1 MLTNDHR
8 CSLLFVRRSC
18 ARDTVLGTKY
28 RASCLERPVR
38 VFAFFFYGAI
48 AGHVLM
54 KSLQTTYQTKFTVG
68 CKSLHC
74 PQYIQHTHYTTHV
87 MALKRNASVLA
98 EGEGAGC
105 PPQTK
110 PRIATVAEQEL
121 GAEETKAPEP
131 EEVWS
136 PLSPGPVTSPESL
149 PEYRDATRTRCCA
162 LGLSSFP
169 ANATRIKAKAFRDRI
184 EEEVAAVSKACR
196 GGSRF
201 LELQLRQLLW
211 ASRSVEPS
219 QALLP
224 KVVKPPKVLKVPSNP
239 PRKAPRKPKAP
250 KVPVAAFPLKKAVTQ
265 AFAAMQKG
273 ARPQNVTP
281 GYGDAAMEWEALY
294 PRAEHG
300 VRLQSY
306 NSLTYESNAYFDTL
320 LSNYTKIA
328 LPAHV
333 FWTLRHLFPDRRKD
347 LKAVLIG
354 RHVKLADLASGLPAF
369 AVGLI
374 CECHTIQDAD
384 FSEATASRAIE
395 LRWTCLGLMDK
406 AGPQKVTLKNGEV
419 KDFHP
424 KRFSL
429 VPQCRRAA
437 RFITLDRKWA
447 NKALGLQER
456 STAKADPLFE
466 CFSGN
471 EAVQGW
477 RASRFAEFPSTVKT
491 DGVQL
496 HVPFEERVLVEEHSD
511 LQDVCR
517 RDPAQLATQFESP
530 HPHGLF
536 HIEAAVGMTADHP
549 SFDNCVSVDPGA
561 KNLVCTDT
569 GMKITRQQFYGK
581 RRPAKRA
588 PPAPSCEARA
598 AMTAAMMATPKDE
611 DKAIVHSR
619 AVRQNRLPETIRGQ
633 QELLKSSGLASGG
646 QDHGAFVRNLTAW
659 LKCAE
664 DLRTFYGSRS
674 QRGVRLVQASRKRS
688 NMSGVVN
695 KIAPDPTTVVLFGA
709 NFFGRGCVKGDVAGP
724 VVVKGIR
731 RALAKQRI
739 VITIDEYNTTKCH
752 LVCGRDLECD
762 PEDKHEKW
770 CTYCTRKVDR
780 DRNAAQ
786 NIRAVWRQ
794 HLVDG
799 TRPAH
804 LRRPVRTVQL

>member
-1 MLTNDHR
+1 
-8 CSLLFVRRSC
+8 
-18 ARDTVLGTKY
+18 
-28 RASCLERPVR
+28 
-38 VFAFFFYGAI
+38 
-48 AGHVLM
+48 M
-54 KSLQTTYQTKFTVG
+54 KSLQTTYQTKFTVAN
-68 CKSLHC
+68 HC
-74 PQYIQHTHYTTHV
+74 IAHNTSSTPTTSTHV

-110 PRIATVAEQEL
+110 PRIATVAEQGL
-121 GAEETKAPEP
+121 GAEETKGP
-131 EEVWS
+131 EE
-136 PLSPGPVTSPESL
+136 GPTTSPESV
-149 PEYRDATRTRCCA
+149 PEYRRATRTRCCA

-169 ANATRIKAKAFRDRI
+169 ANATRIKAKAFRNRI

-224 KVVKPPKVLKVPSNP
+224 KVLKPPKVPRGPRVPKVSKVPSNLP
-239 PRKAPRKPKAP
+239 PKAPRKPKVLKAP
-250 KVPVAAFPLKKAVTQ
+250 NVPVPVFPLKKAVTQ

-273 ARPQNVTP
+273 ARPQNVTS
-281 GYGDAAMEWEALY
+281 GYHEAAMEWETLY
-294 PRAEHG
+294 PRAVHG
-300 VRLQSY
+300 IQLQAP
-306 NSLTYESNAYFDTL
+306 NSLTYASNAYFNTL

-328 LPAHV
+328 LSAHV

-354 RHVKLADLASGLPAF
+354 RHVKLDALETGLPTPAPE
-369 AVGLI
+369 LI
-374 CECHTIQDAD
+374 IECHTIQDAD

-406 AGPQKVTLKNGEV
+406 AGPRKVTLKNGEV

-424 KRFSL
+424 KRFPL

-437 RFITLDRKWA
+437 RFITLDRQWA
-447 NKALGLQER
+447 NKTLGLQER

-477 RASRFAEFPSTVKT
+477 CASRFAEFPSTVKT

-511 LQDVCR
+511 LQDVR
-517 RDPAQLATQFESP
+517 HRDPDQLATQLASA

-588 PPAPSCEARA
+588 PPAPSCETRA
-598 AMTAAMMATPKDE
+598 AMTAAMKAAMKSE
-611 DKAIVHSR
+611 DKEIVHSR

-646 QDHGAFVRNLTAW
+646 QDHGASVRNLTAW

-674 QRGVRLVQASRKRS
+674 QRGVRLMQASRKRS
-688 NMSGVVN
+688 NMAGVVN

-752 LVCGRDLECD
+752 LVCGRELERD